1 MGKAGKALKQVL
13 NAYGI
18 NQNQLAITMG
28 VGRSTVHYWVNEL
41 RDPLAE
47 SVPEILEAL
56 DQLHPDAVQQ
66 FLVLYLGRFAERDE
80 SASRIKSSPP

>member
-13 NAYGI
+13 DTYGI

-28 VGRSTVHYWVNEL
+28 IGRSTVHYWVNEL

-47 SVPEILEAL
+47 SIPDILEAL
-56 DQLHPDAVQQ
+56 DQLHPEAVQE
-66 FLVLYLGRFAERDE
+66 FLVLYLGRFVQRELPDQ
-80 SASRIKSSPP
+80 